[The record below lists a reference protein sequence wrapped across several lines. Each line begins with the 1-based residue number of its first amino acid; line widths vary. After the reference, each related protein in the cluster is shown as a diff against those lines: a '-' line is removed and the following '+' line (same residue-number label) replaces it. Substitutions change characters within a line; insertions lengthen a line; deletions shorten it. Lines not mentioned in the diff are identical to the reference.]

1 MNSAKKI
8 TIERITGS
16 VGAVIGG
23 VDMRSSVEPEAVAV
37 VRQALVEHGV
47 IFFRGQDI
55 SLDQFWAFMQN
66 FGLPQKEES
75 TGTDDDR
82 AEEVQTADMS
92 PTRHATAV
100 WHADT
105 TSLDEPPMATALRAV
120 QPTPYGGDTCWSSMY
135 AAWEGLSEPMRAML
149 DGLTAVHS
157 IQPTVDR
164 MGQFA
169 PRYLEHYGPRHA
181 PEQVHPVVLVHPE
194 TGRKALYVNESFTTR
209 IVELSPEESTAVL
222 GMLFRHIEKPD
233 FTMRWKWTAND
244 VAFWDN
250 RCVQHYAVP
259 DYTTS
264 RVMQRIVLAGVRPG
278 ENAIRALSGEK
289 LAA

>member
-1 MNSAKKI
+1 MS
-8 TIERITGS
+8 IEIIPT
-16 VGAVIGG
+16 GAVLGAEIRGI
-23 VDMRSSVEPEAVAV
+23 DLAQPLDDATFAAIDRAYN
-37 VRQALVEHGV
+37 EHGV

-135 AAWEGLSEPMRAML
+135 AAYEALSEPMRRML
-149 DGLTAVHS
+149 DTLTAVHS
-157 IQPTVDR
+157 RAPVLRR
-164 MGQFA
+164 MGA
-169 PRYLEHYGPRHA
+169 MASEYKAATEKSGEHI
-181 PEQVHPVVLVHPE
+181 HPVIRVHPE
-194 TGRKALYVNESFTTR
+194 TGRKALFVNEGWTTR
-209 IVELSPEESTAVL
+209 IVELTPAESDHL
-222 GMLFRHIEKPD
+222 LSLLFQHVKSPD
-233 FTMRWKWTAND
+233 FTMRWHWKAND
-244 VAFWDN
+244 LALWDN

-259 DYTTS
+259 DYS
-264 RVMQRIVLAGVRPG
+264 SERIMQRVMLAGDAPFG
-278 ENAIRALSGEK
+278 PMHACSPAK
-289 LAA
+289 AAELETTG